1 MLLRCG
7 VPIREFKVETR
18 SITTGN
24 VKSFKA
30 ALFCDTTV
38 LIERNDVIAVRQAL
52 GWCGDGMSAEGPRLS
67 SRGRCIPDEEAMMT
81 VVLHL

>member
-18 SITTGN
+18 SVPTRN

-30 ALFCDTTV
+30 ALFYYTTFLV
-38 LIERNDVIAVRQAL
+38 ERNNVIAVRQAF
-52 GWCGDGMSAEGPRLS
+52 GWCGNRLSAEGPRLS
-67 SRGRCIPDEEAMMT
+67 PRGSCIPDEEAMIT